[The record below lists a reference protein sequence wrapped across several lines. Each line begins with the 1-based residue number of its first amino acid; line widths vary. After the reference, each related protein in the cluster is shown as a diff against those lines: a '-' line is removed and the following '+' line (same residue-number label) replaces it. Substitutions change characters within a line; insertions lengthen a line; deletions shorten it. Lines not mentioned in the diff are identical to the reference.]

1 MENPIKYAS
10 YQKLLIFGSEGSG
23 KTSLT
28 KRLEK
33 GSFTEESHSENG
45 KIFFKFYLNNYIYR
59 IHDKSNIDKI

>member
-1 MENPIKYAS
+1 MVEDEIEYAS
-10 YQKLLIFGSEGSG
+10 FKKVLIFGSEGSG

-45 KIFFKFYLNNYIYR
+45 NILFLILFK
-59 IHDKSNIDKI
+59 

>member
-1 MENPIKYAS
+1 MESPIKYAS
-10 YQKLLIFGSEGSG
+10 YKKLLIFGTESSG

-45 KIFFKFYLNNYIYR
+45 NILFLILFK
-59 IHDKSNIDKI
+59 

>member
-1 MENPIKYAS
+1 MENPIKYAI
-10 YQKLLIFGSEGSG
+10 YKKLLIFGSEGSG

-45 KIFFKFYLNNYIYR
+45 IILF
-59 IHDKSNIDKI
+59 

>member
-1 MENPIKYAS
+1 MEDSLEYAT
-10 YQKLLIFGSEGSG
+10 YKKLLIFGSEGSG

-45 KIFFKFYLNNYIYR
+45 NILFLILFK
-59 IHDKSNIDKI
+59 